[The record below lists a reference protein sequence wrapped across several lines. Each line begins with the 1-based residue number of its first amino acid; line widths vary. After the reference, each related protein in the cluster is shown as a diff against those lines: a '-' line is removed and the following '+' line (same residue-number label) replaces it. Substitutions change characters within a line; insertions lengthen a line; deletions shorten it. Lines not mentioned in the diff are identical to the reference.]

1 MAVVEMAVLKLVLK
15 EDKIGKRVAKQ
26 APEFEAQ

>member
-1 MAVVEMAVLKLVLK
+1 MAVLKLVLK